1 MARGGAGRIYLQR
14 DVGEVLR
21 RGVFDM
27 TEFTT
32 PAGRREQ
39 QTS

>member
-1 MARGGAGRIYLQR
+1 MARGGADRFYLQR

-21 RGVFDM
+21 RGVLHM
-27 TEFTT
+27 TEFAT